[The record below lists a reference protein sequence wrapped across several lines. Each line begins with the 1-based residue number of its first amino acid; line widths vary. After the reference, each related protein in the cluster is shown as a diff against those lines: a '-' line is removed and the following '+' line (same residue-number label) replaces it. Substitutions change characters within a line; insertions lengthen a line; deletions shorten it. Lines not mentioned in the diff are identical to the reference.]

1 MRVGAGPERRVPAVE
16 ISAFAGKSGA
26 MISKLRSF
34 RGLSVGLF
42 FVLGLAG
49 CGGCGKTETE
59 VRDAQE
65 PELAKVPAP
74 DDLVADV
81 TLLTPDVS
89 WRRVQ
94 TGIGGAIGLMPQS
107 AGGLVASL
115 AGLDLGVGAEIDGK
129 SPAFVVLAGE
139 PTEPSWAVAVKL
151 LDKRKAR
158 DALVDSETAR
168 LSARDEAGLT
178 VLSPKGGGDT
188 RAGVGLAL
196 DPSGYLVVAKDEATA
211 KRLGPYAARTLA
223 KVPLPKS
230 EVHVELAPSAM
241 SGKVRPFLERQW
253 QAYAVDL
260 LAADAK
266 MRDARGRA
274 PDFGDPKAVVAIVD
288 AFVQRRMATLASLTK
303 ASVDVDTGVGDVHVR
318 VTATGPERDGGVEAM
333 TVGDVAPI
341 FEVPQDA
348 IFAVLSRS
356 APDERV
362 ADARDVEAAIVAA
375 LGARLPEPEAKKL
388 HGAIDGFAKGRGD
401 ALTLFALGG
410 ADKDKGVGK
419 GLVLRTDARDGGLAP
434 RAMGDVAELLRAPVF
449 KEPFHLKQTLRSTG
463 DAPGVGKCDVLDLS
477 IEGRGKLSD
486 TKLGLAWNAEGGRLV
501 AAVGDSP
508 LDLLV
513 RGTKPPRKLADD
525 KSLATYVSALG
536 KEVSFV
542 FFAQPFL
549 VDPSHPVAP
558 SPAVVSWG
566 KGAGAG
572 ERWARVDVSDRVLR
586 ELLKKQLG
594 L

>member
-1 MRVGAGPERRVPAVE
+1 VEFRTFADKSPA
-16 ISAFAGKSGA
+16 
-26 MISKLRSF
+26 MTSKLGSL
-34 RGLSVGLF
+34 RGLSVALF
-42 FVLGLAG
+42 FALGLSG

-59 VRDAQE
+59 ARDAQE
-65 PELAKVPAP
+65 PEVAKVPAP

-81 TLLTPDVS
+81 TVLTPDTT

-107 AGGLVASL
+107 AGGVVASL
-115 AGLDLGVGAEIDGK
+115 AGLDLGVGGEIDGK
-129 SPAFVVLAGE
+129 SPVFVVLAGE
-139 PTEPSWAVAVKL
+139 PTDPAWAVAVKVV
-151 LDKRKAR
+151 DKRRAR
-158 DALVDSETAR
+158 DVLVDGETAK
-168 LSARDEAGLT
+168 LSARDEAGMTL
-178 VLSPKGGGDT
+178 LSPKGGGEP
-188 RAGVGLAL
+188 RGGVALAL
-196 DPSGYLVVAKDEATA
+196 DPSGYLVVAKDEATV

-223 KVPLPKS
+223 RAPRPAS
-230 EVHVELAPSAM
+230 EVHVELAPAAM

-266 MRDARGRA
+266 MREARGRA
-274 PDFGDPKAVVAIVD
+274 PDFGDPKAIVAIVD

-303 ASVDVDTGVGDVHVR
+303 ATVDVDTGPEDVHVR
-318 VTATGPERDGGVEAM
+318 VTAAGPERDGGVEAM
-333 TVGDVAPI
+333 TVGDVTPI

-410 ADKDKGVGK
+410 ADTKADKDKGVGK

-434 RAMGDVAELLRAPVF
+434 RAMGDMADLLRAPVF

-486 TKLGLAWNAEGGRLV
+486 TKLGLAWNAESGRLV

-525 KSLATYVSALG
+525 KVLATYVSALG

-549 VDPSHPVAP
+549 VDTSHPVAP